1 MSSDIVPAFGGSLT
15 RRESRYA
22 GRALA
27 RLDTQTEVGLAR
39 IDQAAEL
46 QAGMVGAVTY
56 VAKRAMQEIA
66 LLSQLEAQLS
76 TVVPLAASRL
86 QALGDI
92 AALEAADVIS
102 QTVRKV
108 SR

>member
-1 MSSDIVPAFGGSLT
+1 MNSNIVPAASGNLA

-27 RLDTQTEVGLAR
+27 RVDTQTELGLAQ
-39 IDQAAEL
+39 IDQAAKL
-46 QAGMVGAVTY
+46 QAARVMAVTY
-56 VAKRAMQEIA
+56 VAKRAMHEVA
-66 LLSQLEAQLS
+66 LLSQLEVQLS
-76 TVVPLAASRL
+76 TVVPMATSRL
-86 QALGDI
+86 QGLGDV

-108 SR
+108 S

>member
-1 MSSDIVPAFGGSLT
+1 MNSNIVPAPNGNVA

-27 RLDTQTEVGLAR
+27 RLDTQTELGLAH

-46 QAGMVGAVTY
+46 QAGRVMAVTY
-56 VAKRAMQEIA
+56 VAKKAMQEVA
-66 LLSQLEAQLS
+66 LLSQLEVQLS
-76 TVVPLAASRL
+76 TLCPMAPSRL
-86 QALGDI
+86 QALGDM

-108 SR
+108 S

>member
-1 MSSDIVPAFGGSLT
+1 MANLVPASSGYIE

-27 RLDTQTEVGLAR
+27 RLDTQTELGLAR

-46 QAGMVGAVTY
+46 QAGRVGAVTY
-56 VAKRAMQEIA
+56 VAKRAMQEMA
-66 LLSQLEAQLS
+66 LLSQVEVQLS
-76 TVVPLAASRL
+76 TVVPMATSRL

-108 SR
+108 S

>member
-1 MSSDIVPAFGGSLT
+1 MSNLVPTSSGYLE

-27 RLDTQTEVGLAR
+27 RVDTQTGLAVAR
-39 IDQAAEL
+39 IQQAAEL
-46 QAGMVGAVTY
+46 QASRVEAVTY
-56 VAKRAMQEIA
+56 VAKRAMQEMA
-66 LLSQLEAQLS
+66 MLSQLEVQLS
-76 TVVPLAASRL
+76 TVVPLATSRL

-108 SR
+108 S

>member
-1 MSSDIVPAFGGSLT
+1 MNNKIVPAASGNVA
-15 RRESRYA
+15 RRESRYT

-27 RLDTQTEVGLAR
+27 RLDSQTELGLAQ

-46 QAGMVGAVTY
+46 QAGRVMAVTY
-56 VAKRAMQEIA
+56 VAKRAMHEVA
-66 LLSQLEAQLS
+66 LLSQLEVQLS
-76 TVVPLAASRL
+76 AVVPMATSRL
-86 QALGDI
+86 QALGDM

-108 SR
+108 S

>member
-1 MSSDIVPAFGGSLT
+1 
-15 RRESRYA
+15 
-22 GRALA
+22 
-27 RLDTQTEVGLAR
+27 
-39 IDQAAEL
+39 
-46 QAGMVGAVTY
+46 
-56 VAKRAMQEIA
+56 MQEIA
-66 LLSQLEAQLS
+66 LLSQLEVQLS
-76 TVVPLAASRL
+76 TVVPMATSRL

>member
-1 MSSDIVPAFGGSLT
+1 MANILPVLSGIDRKET
-15 RRESRYA
+15 RSV

-27 RLDTQTEVGLAR
+27 RLDAQTEFGVAR
-39 IDQAAEL
+39 ISQAAEL
-46 QAGMVGAVTY
+46 QAERTVAVGY
-56 VAKRAMQEIA
+56 VAKRAMQEVA

-76 TVVPLAASRL
+76 MVVPMATCRL

-92 AALEAADVIS
+92 AALEAADVVS
-102 QTVRKV
+102 QTVRRV